1 MGAQAQENIA
11 WIACGN
17 LVNQPVSFAL
27 AEMANSTECSELR
40 CARCHCVGHFARNC
54 SLPFLRTI
62 TPADQRAEAAKRRVE
77 WGKRQEEK
85 AQKVVEWEAK
95 QAEWAARKAS
105 FEARRSVRNTT
116 EKDCDAESTSTVAT
130 TTPIAVDEV
139 DIERMVLVNKDVR
152 KFMKVLREIEKL
164 ERCSDLDELQKAKI
178 ARRPEVEL
186 ELDGAKGL
194 ARVRA
199 QDTQRRQV
207 CA

>member
-1 MGAQAQENIA
+1 MGKK
-11 WIACGN
+11 
-17 LVNQPVSFAL
+17 
-27 AEMANSTECSELR
+27 
-40 CARCHCVGHFARNC
+40 
-54 SLPFLRTI
+54 
-62 TPADQRAEAAKRRVE
+62 AA
-77 WGKRQEEK
+77 
-85 AQKVVEWEAK
+85 EWEAK
-95 QAEWAARKAS
+95 QAAWAARKAS

-139 DIERMVLVNKDVR
+139 DIERMVLMNKDVL

-178 ARRPEVEL
+178 ARRPEFEL
-186 ELDGAKGL
+186 ELDGAKGF

-199 QDTQRRQV
+199 QDTLRRQV